1 MTEIHLMSLFLTC
14 LSSINGSN
22 SNWLSRM
29 MTFSS
34 WIQQEGWTRRSPSR
48 GLEIRNLQQEKDSS
62 PQTILTVRAGDANSW
77 VVGYLWRY
85 QPYWNW
91 KCYLDSEVSLLD
103 GPVQWLPPLHRPLTR
118 LDVSLQINQRH
129 LRFPGLLWKIWH
141 FISQNKSWDPCIL
154 VRRKNSNTRTM
165 CIEPSWL
172 SHLLKGKDSVDVEGF
187 PLVPEHSAHL
197 LPTHELHN
205 MFVLVLIARQPLTG
219 ERL

>member
-118 LDVSLQINQRH
+118 LDMCLQIDQRH
-129 LRFPGLLWKIWH
+129 LKFLGLLWKIWH
-141 FISQNKSWDPCIL
+141 LIFQNKSWDPCIL
-154 VRRKNSNTRTM
+154 VTSNAILLIFTDYCSNTISHPLAVNLLCQFWCEQLALDDRALLQDV
-165 CIEPSWL
+165 SWF
-172 SHLLKGKDSVDVEGF
+172 H
-187 PLVPEHSAHL
+187 
-197 LPTHELHN
+197 
-205 MFVLVLIARQPLTG
+205 
-219 ERL
+219 